1 MTTTTHRK
9 SIVAV
14 IVAGALAIAAP
25 AGASVLEPVSAGW
38 NPGGAD
44 VQTINATAQP
54 SSESSAPGYQTVN
67 ATYHPADQQPTGYQT
82 VNAAYHPAEQP
93 PIETTAAFVPIRGVP
108 SGQVPGAE
116 RAADGGGLDLGQ
128 VAIGAGGVVLLLS
141 IAMLGSSAINGRRES
156 GTKSGTAVPRTV

>member
-1 MTTTTHRK
+1 MTTTKHRK

-38 NPGGAD
+38 NPGGTD
-44 VQTINATAQP
+44 VQTVNATTQP

-67 ATYHPADQQPTGYQT
+67 AAYHPAAQQPTGYQT
-82 VNAAYHPAEQP
+82 VNAAYHPAAQS

-108 SGQVPGAE
+108 FGQVPGAE

-128 VAIGAGGVVLLLS
+128 VAIGAGGVVLLVS
-141 IAMLGSSAINGRRES
+141 IAMLGSSALSGRRES
-156 GTKSGTAVPRTV
+156 GTKSGTAVPRTA

>member
-1 MTTTTHRK
+1 MTTTKHRK

-38 NPGGAD
+38 NPGGTD
-44 VQTINATAQP
+44 VQTVNATAQP
-54 SSESSAPGYQTVN
+54 SSESSAPGYQSVN
-67 ATYHPADQQPTGYQT
+67 ATYHPAAQLAGYQT

-93 PIETTAAFVPIRGVP
+93 PIETTAAFVPIREAVP
-108 SGQVPGAE
+108 FGQVPGAE

-128 VAIGAGGVVLLLS
+128 VAIGAGGVVLLVS
-141 IAMLGSSAINGRRES
+141 IAMLGSSALSGRRES
-156 GTKSGTAVPRTV
+156 GTKSGTAVPRTA

>member
-1 MTTTTHRK
+1 MTTTKHRK

-38 NPGGAD
+38 NPGGTD
-44 VQTINATAQP
+44 VQTVNATAQP

-67 ATYHPADQQPTGYQT
+67 A
-82 VNAAYHPAEQP
+82 AYHPAAQP

-108 SGQVPGAE
+108 FGQVPGSE

-128 VAIGAGGVVLLLS
+128 VAIGAGGVVLLVS
-141 IAMLGSSAINGRRES
+141 IAMLGSSALSGRRES
-156 GTKSGTAVPRTV
+156 GTKSGTAVPRTA